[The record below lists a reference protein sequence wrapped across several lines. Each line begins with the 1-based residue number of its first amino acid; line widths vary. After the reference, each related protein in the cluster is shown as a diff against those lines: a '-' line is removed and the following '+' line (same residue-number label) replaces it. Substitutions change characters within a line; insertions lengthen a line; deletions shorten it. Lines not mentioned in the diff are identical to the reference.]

1 MHAAFTLSPDLHSPR
16 RARRFL
22 ASSLGAAGVHPDHA
36 WVATVVGHELVTNA
50 VQHARTDLEVRVHV
64 DDETVRVE
72 VSDDNPR
79 RPVPSAPPLTATSGR
94 GLMLVGGL
102 ADQWGV
108 EADDDCKTVWFELD
122 RRSPASHGGSS
133 SEAATWPPT
142 ISMPRGPHGPR
153 LMV

>member
-1 MHAAFTLSPDLHSPR
+1 MHAAFTLSPDLHGPG

-22 ASSLGAAGVHPDHA
+22 VASLGAAGVDPDHA
-36 WVATVVGHELVTNA
+36 WIATLVCHELVTNA

-94 GLMLVGGL
+94 GLVMVGGL

-122 RRSPASHGGSS
+122 RRSPASHGDRS
-133 SEAATWPPT
+133 SEE
-142 ISMPRGPHGPR
+142 GPGHRRRPCREGRTVPGS
-153 LMV
+153 